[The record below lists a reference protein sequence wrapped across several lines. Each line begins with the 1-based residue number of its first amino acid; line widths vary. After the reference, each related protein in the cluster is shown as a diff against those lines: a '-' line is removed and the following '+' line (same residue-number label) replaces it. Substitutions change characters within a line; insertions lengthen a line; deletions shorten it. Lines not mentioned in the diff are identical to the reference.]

1 MSYKVIL
8 SQENIYNAKFS
19 QTLKNYKV
27 NLGFNFEVMPISLS
41 QLTDVQL
48 SGNNYDQYV
57 LVYDS
62 ASGKWKDVNPD
73 VVLSAAT
80 TVPDANRTT
89 YTLPQVFEDKLDV
102 DLDNKIDL
110 DAGTF

>member
-1 MSYKVIL
+1 MSY
-8 SQENIYNAKFS
+8 NIKFTQS
-19 QTLKNYKV
+19 PKSYKV
-27 NLGFNFEVMPISLS
+27 NLGFNLEVMPISLN
-41 QLTDVQL
+41 QLTDVQI

-57 LVYDS
+57 LVYD
-62 ASGKWKDVNPD
+62 AATGKWRDVNPD

>member
-1 MSYKVIL
+1 MSYNIKFTQ
-8 SQENIYNAKFS
+8 SQKS
-19 QTLKNYKV
+19 YKV
-27 NLGFNFEVMPISLS
+27 NLGFNFEVMPISLN
-41 QLTDVQL
+41 QLTDVQI

-57 LVYDS
+57 LVYD
-62 ASGKWKDVNPD
+62 AATGKWRDVNPD

>member
-1 MSYKVIL
+1 MSY
-8 SQENIYNAKFS
+8 NIKFTQS
-19 QTLKNYKV
+19 PKSYKV

-41 QLTDVQL
+41 QLTDVQI

-57 LVYDS
+57 LVYD
-62 ASGKWKDVNPD
+62 AATGKWKDVNPD

-89 YTLPQVFEDKLDV
+89 FTLPQVFEDKLDV

>member
-19 QTLKNYKV
+19 PTVKNFKA
-27 NLGFNFEVMPISLS
+27 NLGFNLEIMPTSLNE
-41 QLTDVQL
+41 LTDVQL

-57 LVYDS
+57 LVYDA

-89 YTLPQVFEDKLDV
+89 FTLPQVFEDKLDV